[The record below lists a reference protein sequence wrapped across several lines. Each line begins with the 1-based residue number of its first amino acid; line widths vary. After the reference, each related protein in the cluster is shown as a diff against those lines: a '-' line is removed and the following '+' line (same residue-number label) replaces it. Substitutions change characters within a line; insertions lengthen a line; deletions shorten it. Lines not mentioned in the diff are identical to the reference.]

1 MALLGEG
8 HAGPWR
14 EMIHADLNEGLGLA
28 AALRTETPLMRY
40 LRRALTELD
49 PRNDVLVVLRHPED
63 AQQAN
68 DRLLDFLTTPGSF
81 VGGVPELRVA
91 TPGHY
96 AAEVQWRRPSVVIW
110 AAPAALHRRFPRL
123 VGSRRARTG

>member
-1 MALLGEG
+1 
-8 HAGPWR
+8 
-14 EMIHADLNEGLGLA
+14 MIHADLNEGLGLA